1 MSYYDFPYTGDEINE
16 ILHNVPKKLSDLE
29 GDSSHQTVTSAEKS
43 TWNNKSNFS
52 GSYNDL
58 TDKPTIPPP
67 YQLPVA
73 SESTLGG
80 IKVGSGLSISNGVL
94 STSEVTPTW
103 DEIQDKPEFAD
114 VATSGSYTDL
124 SNTPSIPSALADLS
138 DDSTHRIVT
147 DTEKTTWN
155 NKSDFSGNYSDL
167 SGKPSIPTKTSDLTN
182 DSGFVEDSSY
192 VHTDNNYTNAEKSK
206 LSGIASGAEVNV
218 QSDWNVTDN
227 TSDAYIKNKPTI
239 PSPYELPTASAST
252 LGGIKVGTGLAIENG
267 VLSTTG
273 GGGSQDAVLYTEQ
286 SLTSEQQAQA
296 RTNIGAGTSS
306 LVIDSSHKL
315 SADLVQDGTTNK
327 AYTATEQSKLSGIES
342 GAQVN
347 VKPDWNAS
355 AGAAAEILN
364 KPTIPAAQVNSDW
377 NSSSGVSQILNKPNL
392 ATVATSGSYDD
403 LQDKPTIPDAQIQ
416 SDYGQTNSSSVDYIK
431 NKPDLSIYAQ
441 SSNLATVATSGDYD
455 DLLNKPT
462 IPPAYELPKA
472 TTTTLGGVI
481 VGTGLTV
488 DSDGTIAVTGSGQS
502 VEWNDVANKP
512 STLSGYGIT
521 DAKIESGTITLGSD
535 SITPLTAHQDI
546 SGKADKVSGGTENNF
561 AALDSN
567 GNLKDSGHKHGDYQT
582 LIDSS
587 HKLSADLIEDGT
599 TNKVINVKPNW
610 NASSGD
616 AAEILN
622 KPTLGNAAAKDYTS
636 SVTDGSSDLVTS
648 GAVYTAIDNLPNP
661 MVFKGSL
668 GSSGGTITSLP
679 VDGTATVGDTYK
691 VITAGTYA
699 SQAADVGDTFI
710 CDSKTSN
717 ANTWVLIPSGDEP
730 SGTVTSAGVQ
740 NATNGGL
747 TISGSPITSSGTIT
761 IGHSNVITAGTASGS
776 ATKTLDFG
784 DTFEIPSVTYDA
796 NGHITAKGSS
806 TMTMPANP
814 NTDTA
819 TAADD
824 ILDGSNSGTQ
834 ITYAPY
840 SSQQNKLSFDTSSTA
855 PSGTDRLNLNG
866 YLWATK
872 LYSGGS
878 EVLTSHQSLSNYV
891 TLDGDQNITGIKT
904 FVGQKRIAF
913 KQSGSTDKLGFTLY
927 NNSGTEKGYLEFNA
941 SNTVDSVPLMTLGN
955 YASAAAGLTH
965 VGFRKYSSISGASG
979 AYNLLT
985 PLISDART
993 PFSLTTTYTNFYLP
1007 LGFTDGTTTVKTAK
1021 TGLVDLSSILPSV
1034 SGKADKVSSAT
1045 NGNFAGLDSNGNLTD
1060 SGKKA
1065 SDFQTAL
1072 STQTAYT
1079 SKGSAT
1085 KVPQITTNTLG
1096 QVTGITEVTI
1106 TQPDVSNF
1114 ISKSNTAGLVKN
1126 DGTIDTNTYLTSAP
1140 VTSVNG
1146 QTGAVSLNIPSV
1158 NDSTIT
1164 LQANGSQV
1172 DTFTT
1177 NASSAKTINLGNYLT
1192 STTAGLKIEVVSALP
1207 ASPDSNTIYIVQG
1220 S

>member
-1 MSYYDFPYTGDEINE
+1 MEKYNLPYTGQEVENLLTAVPTQNE
-16 ILHNVPKKLSDLE
+16 KN
-29 GDSSHQTVTSAEKS
+29 
-43 TWNNKSNFS
+43 TWNAKYSKPAGGIPKTDLANDVQTSINKANSALQS
-52 GSYNDL
+52 V
-58 TDKPTIPPP
+58 
-67 YQLPVA
+67 PVA
-73 SESTLGG
+73 SASTLGG
-80 IKVGSGLSISNGVL
+80 IKVGEGLSIEADGTLNSDGL
-94 STSEVTPTW
+94 SSVSWDDVTG
-103 DEIQDKPEFAD
+103 KPEFAT
-114 VATSGSYTDL
+114 VATSGSYNDL
-124 SNTPSIPSALADLS
+124 SN
-138 DDSTHRIVT
+138 
-147 DTEKTTWN
+147 
-155 NKSDFSGNYSDL
+155 
-167 SGKPSIPTKTSDLTN
+167 KPAIPTKTSDLDN
-182 DSGFVEDSSY
+182 DSDFVADNNY
-192 VHTDNNYTNAEKSK
+192 VHTDNNYTSDEKTK
-206 LSGIASGAEVNV
+206 LSNIASGAEVNV
-218 QSDWNVTDN
+218 QSDWNETN
-227 TSDAYIKNKPTI
+227 SGSDAFIKNKPTI
-239 PSPYELPTASAST
+239 PPAYVLPTASDST
-252 LGGIKVGTGLAIENG
+252 LGGIKVGTGLTIADG

-306 LVIDSSHKL
+306 LIIDSSHKL
-315 SADLVQDGTTNK
+315 SADLVEDGTTNK
-327 AYTATEQSKLSGIES
+327 AYTATEQSKLSEIES

-377 NSSSGVSQILNKPNL
+377 SSSSGVSEILNKPNL
-392 ATVATSGSYDD
+392 ATVATSGSYND
-403 LQDKPTIPDAQIQ
+403 LINKPSIPDAQIQ
-416 SDYGQTNSSSVDYIK
+416 SDWNQSDNTKVDYIK
-431 NKPDLSIYAQ
+431 
-441 SSNLATVATSGDYD
+441 
-455 DLLNKPT
+455 NKPT
-462 IPPAYELPKA
+462 IPPAYTLPAA
-472 TTTTLGGVI
+472 TANDLGGVK
-481 VGTGLTV
+481 VGTGLTI
-488 DSDGTIAVTGSGQS
+488 DSNGVLEVAGSGQS
-502 VEWNDVANKP
+502 VAWADVSGKP
-512 STLSGYGIT
+512 TTISGYGIT
-521 DAKIESGTITLGSD
+521 DAKIDNGVITLGSD

-587 HKLSADLIEDGT
+587 HKLSADLITDGT

-661 MVFKGSL
+661 MVFRGSL
-668 GSSGGTITSLP
+668 GTGGTITSLP

-730 SGTVTSAGVQ
+730 SGTVTSVGVQ

-761 IGHSNVITAGTASGS
+761 VGHSNIVTAGTASGS

-824 ILDGSNSGTQ
+824 ILDGSNNGTEVKY
-834 ITYAPY
+834 TPY

-891 TLDGDQNITGIKT
+891 TLDGDQNITGTKT
-904 FVGQKRIAF
+904 FVGQKKIAF

-927 NNSGTEKGYLEFNA
+927 NNSGTEKGYLEFNP
-941 SNTVDSVPLMTLGN
+941 SNTVDDIPLMTLGN

-965 VGFRKYSSISGASG
+965 VGFRKYSSISGANG
-979 AYNLLT
+979 AYNLLA
-985 PLISDART
+985 PLISDAKT

-1007 LGFTDGTTTVKTAK
+1007 LGFTNGTTTVKTAK
-1021 TGLVDLSSILPSV
+1021 TGVVNLSSLLPDISGKADAATTLAGYGITDAKIESGTITLGSNTITPLTSHQDI
-1034 SGKADKVSSAT
+1034 SGKADKSTTVTSVSYDAT
-1045 NGNFAGLDSNGNLTD
+1045 NKKIQKTINGGTTD
-1060 SGKKA
+1060 VVAAATIVTDGGGIK
-1065 SDFQTAL
+1065 
-1072 STQTAYT
+1072 T
-1079 SKGSAT
+1079 SS
-1085 KVPQITTNTLG
+1085 
-1096 QVTGITEVTI
+1096 
-1106 TQPDVSNF
+1106 
-1114 ISKSNTAGLVKN
+1114 TAGLVKN

-1140 VTSVNG
+1140 VTSVNN
-1146 QTGAVSLNIPSV
+1146 QTGDVVLNIPSV

-1207 ASPDSNTIYIVQG
+1207 ASPDNNTIYIVQG

>member
-1 MSYYDFPYTGDEINE
+1 MEKYNLPYTGQEVENLRTAVPTQNEKNIWNAKYSKPAGGIPKTDLANDVQTSINKA
-16 ILHNVPKKLSDLE
+16 N
-29 GDSSHQTVTSAEKS
+29 SALQS
-43 TWNNKSNFS
+43 V
-52 GSYNDL
+52 
-58 TDKPTIPPP
+58 
-67 YQLPVA
+67 PVA
-73 SESTLGG
+73 SASTLGG
-80 IKVGSGLSISNGVL
+80 IKVGEGLSIEADGTLN
-94 STSEVTPTW
+94 SEGLASVSWDDVTG
-103 DEIQDKPEFAD
+103 KPEFAT
-114 VATSGSYTDL
+114 VATSGSYNDL
-124 SNTPSIPSALADLS
+124 SS
-138 DDSTHRIVT
+138 
-147 DTEKTTWN
+147 
-155 NKSDFSGNYSDL
+155 
-167 SGKPSIPTKTSDLTN
+167 KPDIPTKTSDLNN
-182 DSGFVEDSSY
+182 DSNFVADNSY
-192 VHTDNNYTNAEKSK
+192 VHTDNNYTSDEKTK
-206 LSGIASGAEVNV
+206 LSNIASGAEVNV
-218 QSDWNVTDN
+218 QSDWNETN
-227 TSDAYIKNKPTI
+227 SGSDAFIKNKPTI
-239 PSPYELPTASAST
+239 PPAYVLPTASDST
-252 LGGIKVGTGLAIENG
+252 LGGIKVGTGLTIADG

-377 NSSSGVSQILNKPNL
+377 NSSSGVSQILNKPSL

-403 LQDKPTIPDAQIQ
+403 LQDKPTIPSPYTLSPAT
-416 SDYGQTNSSSVDYIK
+416 TNS
-431 NKPDLSIYAQ
+431 
-441 SSNLATVATSGDYD
+441 
-455 DLLNKPT
+455 
-462 IPPAYELPKA
+462 
-472 TTTTLGGVI
+472 LGGVI
-481 VGTGLTV
+481 VGTGLSV
-488 DSDGTIAVTGSGQS
+488 DANGELSVAGSGQS
-502 VEWNDVANKP
+502 VAWADVSGKP
-512 STLSGYGIT
+512 TTISGYGIT
-521 DAKIESGTITLGSD
+521 DAKITSGTITLGSD

-661 MVFKGSL
+661 MVFRGSL
-668 GSSGGTITSLP
+668 GTGGTITSLP
-679 VDGTATVGDTYK
+679 TNGTATVGDTYK

-730 SGTVTSAGVQ
+730 SGTVTSVGVQ

-747 TISGSPITSSGTIT
+747 TVSGSPITSSGTIT
-761 IGHSNVITAGTASGS
+761 IGHSNVVTAGTASGS

-891 TLDGDQNITGIKT
+891 TLDGDQDITGVKT
-904 FVGQKRIAF
+904 FLGQKRIAF

-1072 STQTAYT
+1072 STQTAY
-1079 SKGSAT
+1079 SAKGSAT

-1096 QVTGITEVTI
+1096 QVTSITEVTI
-1106 TQPDVSNF
+1106 TQP
-1114 ISKSNTAGLVKN
+1114 
-1126 DGTIDTNTYLTSAP
+1126 SAP
-1140 VTSVNG
+1140 GTLNTTATTAQSTSSSEALSGSVTLHKVAK
-1146 QTGAVSLNIPSV
+1146 TGTYSDLIGTPTIPTV
-1158 NDSTIT
+1158 NDSAVTI
-1164 LQANGSQV
+1164 QANGATV